1 MRSELDVIDVV
12 IAPPDVLEASLVEKA
27 AAIVNKDL
35 YGTRLLLAGKIPR
48 IIASYPTAEAAK
60 DIVQSLN
67 AIGIVAFMYKDSEL
81 HKPSTGRFRAHTL
94 KREEGKVT
102 FRDNNN
108 KERSVQ
114 TGNVFLILQGT
125 IQKYMENESTK
136 TRMKFS
142 LPRTILLGGIPV
154 WHAVKEKTKDVAFH
168 TTCFIQLYEGSSME
182 AGIEILQNNFDYSF
196 LGQGMTS
203 SSLQNLNATAAELRN
218 AFPQAAFDDRLTKSL
233 GASGPFPSPEDSIE
247 INCRLIYL
255 YHRAV
260 INLG

>member
-1 MRSELDVIDVV
+1 MPSELGVIDVA

-60 DIVQSLN
+60 AIVQSLN
-67 AIGIVAFMYKDSEL
+67 AIGIVAFMYKDFEL

-154 WHAVKEKTKDVAFH
+154 WSPVKEKIKNVAFQ
-168 TTCFIQLYEGSSME
+168 TIRFIRLYDQSSIE
-182 AGIEILQNNFDYSF
+182 PSIEIFQNNFNYSF